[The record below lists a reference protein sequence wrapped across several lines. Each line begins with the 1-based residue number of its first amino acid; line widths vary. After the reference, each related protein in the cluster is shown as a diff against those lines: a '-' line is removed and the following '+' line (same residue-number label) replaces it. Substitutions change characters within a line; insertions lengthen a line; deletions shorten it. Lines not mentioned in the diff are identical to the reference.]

1 MGKLSKTDIETVRKA
16 MQIPYNICSE
26 HTTGCSGC
34 YFYSTDSSACGCI
47 FEYPPEKWSNLFN
60 KQFGEQSDDTEIDF
74 DAEDVHI
81 TKQGRKVKAY
91 FICPRC
97 ECEFNCDI
105 RKCVDIAAEPHHE
118 CPNCGYFV
126 KSDCVK

>member
-1 MGKLSKTDIETVRKA
+1 MEKSDRPDIETIRKSL
-16 MQIPYNICSE
+16 QTVCDICSS
-26 HTTGCSGC
+26 HGGCRDCCFNSVEGSD
-34 YFYSTDSSACGCI
+34 FLGCI
-47 FEYPPEKWSNLFN
+47 FEYPPERWPEI
-60 KQFGEQSDDTEIDF
+60 FGEQFAALSNNKEVTIDADD
-74 DAEDVHI
+74 VSI
-81 TKQGRKVKAY
+81 TKQGRNVRAY
-91 FICPRC
+91 FTCPRC